1 MTTGFT
7 DHLLVALLVLV
18 VPWLAMVE
26 YRHLLRALEAG
37 ERGARTRAYRQTVFV
52 QWGFTACLIGLWLRA
67 GRSLPALGLG
77 LEVSRGLWIGLALTL
92 GACGFLVFQTVLVHR
107 HPEARAAVRAQVET
121 LRPLLPHSVEEG
133 RWFIAVS
140 VTAGTCE
147 ELVYRGFLMAYFG
160 MLGPVPAIVLSTVVF
175 GLSHAYMG
183 RVGAIRA
190 SLVGLV
196 VAGLYWL
203 TGSLWAPMLL
213 HATADLTS
221 GIMAR
226 TSFAPEPSLAG
237 APGSPL
243 APPPDAPH

>member
-1 MTTGFT
+1 MVTGFT

-37 ERGARTRAYRQTVFV
+37 ERGVRTRAYRQTVFV
-52 QWGFTACLIGLWLRA
+52 QWGFTACLIGLWVRA
-67 GRSLPALGLG
+67 GRPLPALGLG
-77 LEVSRGLWIGLALTL
+77 LEMSRGLWIGLSIAVA
-92 GACGFLVFQTVLVHR
+92 ACAFLVFQTVMVRR
-107 HPEARAAVRAQVET
+107 HPEARAAVRAQLET
-121 LRPLLPHSVEEG
+121 LRPLLPHTVGEG
-133 RWFIAVS
+133 RWFAGVS

-147 ELVYRGFLMAYFG
+147 EVVYRGFLMAYFAG
-160 MLGPVPAIVLSTVVF
+160 LGPIAAVLLSTLVF

-183 RVGAIRA
+183 RDGALRA
-190 SLVGLV
+190 TLVGLV

-203 TGSLWAPMLL
+203 TGSLWASMLL

-226 TSFAPEPSLAG
+226 TSFAGEPLLSDGESLLPPPPG
-237 APGSPL
+237 APR
-243 APPPDAPH
+243 

>member
-1 MTTGFT
+1 VAPGII

-18 VPWLAMVE
+18 VPWLAVIE
-26 YRHLLRALEAG
+26 YRHLVRALEAG
-37 ERGARTRAYRQTVFV
+37 VENARPRAYRQTVLV
-52 QWGFTACLIGLWLRA
+52 QWGFTACLIGLWIQA
-67 GRSLPALGLG
+67 GRPLLALGLG
-77 LEVSRGLWIGLALTL
+77 LEMSRGLWIGLSITVA
-92 GACGFLVFQTVLVHR
+92 ACGFLVFQTVMVQR

-121 LRPLLPHSVEEG
+121 LRPLLPHTVGEG
-133 RWFIAVS
+133 RWFAGVS

-147 ELVYRGFLMAYFG
+147 EVVYRGFLMAYFG
-160 MLGPVPAIVLSTVVF
+160 GLGPIPAILLSTLVF

-183 RVGAIRA
+183 RAGAIRA
-190 SLVGLV
+190 SLVGLI

-226 TSFAPEPSLAG
+226 TSFAGEPLLSDGESLLPPPPG
-237 APGSPL
+237 APR
-243 APPPDAPH
+243 